1 MFQALGYSAFLLP
14 LAVFW
19 LGLKWFR
26 SKQVASQKAM
36 LFGYGLLLLS
46 LPPLLALV
54 PFPDVRGAL
63 PAGGMLGTL
72 LASALLAGFNRAGAY
87 IVSLA
92 LLVTA
97 TFLTTSFSFA
107 SSHAWVTGPR
117 GPVGAVGKLGIL
129 QKAQARW
136 HDWQAGREQ
145 ERMRRREEA
154 NRLEGS
160 KPVAKA
166 ATFNEAQQ
174 TIQLPDESDIFRGKS
189 RIDEE
194 DEKDAAHRAPILFLN
209 QDKPEKP

>member
-1 MFQALGYSAFLLP
+1 MCQALGYSAFLLP

-26 SKQVASQKAM
+26 SKQVESQKAT

-54 PFPDVRGAL
+54 PFPDVRGAI

-72 LASALLAGFNRAGAY
+72 LASALLGCFNKAGAD

-129 QKAQARW
+129 QKAQAK
-136 HDWQAGREQ
+136 WQESGARPEP
-145 ERMRRREEA
+145 ERKGGGVGD
-154 NRLEGS
+154 NR
-160 KPVAKA
+160 P
-166 ATFNEAQQ
+166 
-174 TIQLPDESDIFRGKS
+174 
-189 RIDEE
+189 
-194 DEKDAAHRAPILFLN
+194 
-209 QDKPEKP
+209 

>member
-1 MFQALGYSAFLLP
+1 
-14 LAVFW
+14 FW

-26 SKQVASQKAM
+26 SKQVESQKAM

-63 PAGGMLGTL
+63 PAGGILGTL
-72 LASALLAGFNRAGAY
+72 LAGGLLAGFNRAGAY

-129 QKAQARW
+129 QRAQAK
-136 HDWQAGREQ
+136 WQGGGGRRGQ
-145 ERMRRREEA
+145 ERLA
-154 NRLEGS
+154 
-160 KPVAKA
+160 
-166 ATFNEAQQ
+166 
-174 TIQLPDESDIFRGKS
+174 
-189 RIDEE
+189 
-194 DEKDAAHRAPILFLN
+194 
-209 QDKPEKP
+209 